1 MNEIVYVMNSTMGEE
16 LIKEHNEDEDMV
28 MKENQETNNKPVNV
42 PKQRAARRQ
51 TATKG
56 KKK

>member
-1 MNEIVYVMNSTMGEE
+1 
-16 LIKEHNEDEDMV
+16 
-28 MKENQETNNKPVNV
+28 MKANKETNDKPVNL

-51 TATKG
+51 TANKG